1 MSVPCERAVYRE
13 QTLIEFKGN
22 PLIESMP
29 PLMDSEEILVRLT
42 KSPPYDGSERRM
54 PATDRI
60 QQVERIRQFHQPS
73 MYDLD
78 IAYKIS
84 RCIRWGYVNR
94 NPRDAQYRREIAEA
108 YNARKMGEQEYRY
121 LTGYH
126 PNTSGFTMVGV
137 SGVGK
142 SSTIE
147 GVLSLYPQVVE
158 HVSYKGEPLPLKQLV
173 WMKIDCTC
181 DATLKGLCRDFFEE
195 TDRLLGTDYAQA
207 SSGRGCT
214 LDTLLLMMVQAARTH
229 CLGILV
235 IDEIQH
241 LSVGKS
247 GGAEKMLNFFVTLV
261 NKIGL
266 PVVLIGTPKALP
278 VLQGDFRQA
287 RRGSG
292 QGDILW
298 EMMPDG
304 ELWKVFLEA
313 MWPYQYTS
321 SPVPLTEE
329 LREAFYQETHGLAF
343 LAVILYKLLQEDAII
358 LGRETF
364 GVLDVHRV
372 ADESLGLTKPMREAL
387 RTGKELDLQKF
398 TDIHPVHYRQFLDNY
413 SMQAEK
419 EKPAEVQ
426 DKKTGTYEKATLT
439 LMGLGVDYREASAL
453 VLKVQE
459 KLGGGTKAELVAKQ
473 AYADFLASPKVDDN
487 NSDGRDLRKSSGY
500 EELMKDGFIGTDVF

>member
-1 MSVPCERAVYRE
+1 MRTSCKRAVYKE
-13 QTLIEFKGN
+13 QTLVEFKGN
-22 PLIESMP
+22 PLIESLP
-29 PLMDSEEILVRLT
+29 ELMDSEEILERLT
-42 KSPPYDGSERRM
+42 KAPPYDAAERKKS
-54 PATDRI
+54 AKDRI

-126 PNTSGFTMVGV
+126 PNTPGFTMVGV

-142 SSTIE
+142 TSTIE
-147 GVLSLYPQVVE
+147 GVLSLYPQVME

-195 TDRLLGTDYAQA
+195 MDRILGTDYVQA
-207 SSGRGCT
+207 SSGRSCT

-229 CLGILV
+229 CLGILI

-241 LSVGKS
+241 LSVGRS

-266 PVVLIGTPKALP
+266 PVCLIGTPKALP

-292 QGDILW
+292 QGDIMW

-304 ELWKVFLEA
+304 EIWKVFMEA
-313 MWPYQYTS
+313 MWPYQYIRC
-321 SPVPLTEE
+321 PVPLTEE
-329 LREAFYQETHGLAF
+329 LRNAFYKETHGLAF

-358 LGRETF
+358 LGKETF
-364 GVLDVHRV
+364 DVLDVHRV

-398 TDIHPVHYRQFLDNY
+398 TDIHPVHYRQFLDHY
-413 SMQAEK
+413 SVQAEK
-419 EKPAEVQ
+419 EKPAEVPE
-426 DKKTGTYEKATLT
+426 KKTGIYEKATLT

-453 VLKVQE
+453 VLKAQE
-459 KLGGGTKAELVAKQ
+459 KLGVGAKAEQVAKQ
-473 AYADFLASPKVDDN
+473 AYTELMSGPEMESIDSN
-487 NSDGRDLRKSSGY
+487 DLRKNSGY
-500 EELMKDGFIGTDVF
+500 EELVKNGVIETDVL